1 MNEKGKNEP
10 MNNNER
16 IFINY
21 SNHPS
26 TLWSPAQREAAEAYG
41 RIVDME
47 FRKVS
52 MDEDTR
58 DIEWEAYD
66 EYCRIMALH
75 PVAVMCQGEFTLTYT
90 LIQLLQQAGVT
101 VLAACS
107 ERRVEESVDEEGNA
121 VKKSLFR
128 FVRFR
133 EYPQALELLKK
144 SCGEPAVQ
152 SY

>member
-1 MNEKGKNEP
+1 
-10 MNNNER
+10 MNNNEK

-26 TLWSPAQREAAEAYG
+26 NRWNPEQRAAAEKYG

-47 FRKVS
+47 FHKVS
-52 MDEDTR
+52 MDEDER
-58 DIEWEAYD
+58 DIEWEAYA

-75 PVAVMCQGEFTLTYT
+75 PVAVMCQGEFTLTYV

-107 ERRVEESVDEEGNA
+107 ERKVEESIDAEFHLPRTGNSVDRRSHMGVDSNRSGSRNE
-121 VKKSLFR
+121 
-128 FVRFR
+128 
-133 EYPQALELLKK
+133 
-144 SCGEPAVQ
+144 VQ
-152 SY
+152 S